1 MLVVLGGGLDGE
13 DDVTGRGT
21 VVSDI
26 DVVSKVVIDVKVCV
40 GVSVAVVSGAVEVI
54 VVDAVVV
61 GGVAVLRAAFLLVD
75 STVVLLRE
83 EVMEVIVSDDF
94 VEAGKL
100 SGDVIVVITSVALAI
115 VAAGIEVTGSV
126 IVVVELDVVDTN
138 VEPPEVMVVT
148 CSTSEVIVVA
158 CPVNDQL

>member
-54 VVDAVVV
+54 LVDAVVA

-83 EVMEVIVSDDF
+83 EVVEVIFSDDF